1 MNNNQNPQGIPEMPM
16 PQQPMAQPG
25 MPMPQQPMAQPGM
38 PMPQQ
43 PMTQPG
49 MPMPQQPMA
58 QPGMPMPQQPMTQ
71 PGMPVNPQNS
81 ADANDLIGAFIG
93 KNYDKIKTGGIS
105 LPGFLLNGI
114 YLLYRK
120 MYLYGLLI
128 FVVAAALVFFLKNPL
143 VCLIFPVACGVFG
156 NKIYLS
162 YAEKKVAN
170 IKIKNQD
177 KDNAQLIELCKKSG
191 GTSPIFM
198 IIGIILEVAVIALS
212 VFSIMNAN
220 VEEDEKSSSDDTA
233 EVDEVT
239 DDDEIADDNSDATVS
254 TDDVTGATVFT
265 YDMTDTITNSLL
277 LTPPTGFVDKS
288 DGMKYI
294 FENKSNLGE
303 NDSCIASL
311 SKVNNV
317 TDAYSFATEMSTKNN
332 STDLNT
338 ITVNNINWNYFS
350 VVSDTGTKYYYSTDY
365 NGKVFLYEYTVQTNA
380 VPECLT
386 AKDVILSTIVP
397 VTPAQ

>member
-1 MNNNQNPQGIPEMPM
+1 
-16 PQQPMAQPG
+16 
-25 MPMPQQPMAQPGM
+25 
-38 PMPQQ
+38 
-43 PMTQPG
+43 
-49 MPMPQQPMA
+49 
-58 QPGMPMPQQPMTQ
+58 MTQ

>member
-1 MNNNQNPQGIPEMPM
+1 MPM

-25 MPMPQQPMAQPGM
+25 MPMTQQPMVQPGM

-43 PMTQPG
+43 PMTQ
-49 MPMPQQPMA
+49 QPMT
-58 QPGMPMPQQPMTQ
+58 QQPMTQ